1 MKTVFGF
8 AGASLALAWSA
19 AATTKY
25 VISFGDS
32 YTSTTFDVTG
42 TKPSAANPLGNPPYP
57 GWTASGGTNWISDI
71 VAKYNN
77 SLLLSYNLAYGGA
90 TVNASLVAPYLP
102 TVYSIIDQVDE
113 FQEYLSP
120 PPSWAPWDAKNT
132 LFAVWIGVNDVA
144 GSWYQTSAA
153 ALEREILDQLFE
165 QIEHVYQ
172 GGARNFALLTVPP
185 IERTPNIMQGS
196 DPDYT
201 IPRLKAA
208 IEHWNTILVEKVEAL
223 AQTHHDAI
231 VKVVDTQPVF
241 NNILDSGG
249 AAADCWNSDGVT
261 CLWFN
266 DFHPGIVIQDAVA
279 QAVAA
284 AWKGSFFT

>member
-1 MKTVFGF
+1 MCLPSNLWVQHD
-8 AGASLALAWSA
+8 S

-32 YTSTTFDVTG
+32 YTSTTFDITG

-113 FQEYLSP
+113 FQEDLSP

-208 IEHWNTILVEKVEAL
+208 IEHWNTILVEKVEVL

-249 AAADCWNSDGVT
+249 AAADCWNPDGVT

>member
-1 MKTVFGF
+1 MKTLFGF

-32 YTSTTFDVTG
+32 YTSTTFNITG

-132 LFAVWIGVNDVA
+132 LFAVW
-144 GSWYQTSAA
+144 
-153 ALEREILDQLFE
+153 
-165 QIEHVYQ
+165 
-172 GGARNFALLTVPP
+172 
-185 IERTPNIMQGS
+185 M
-196 DPDYT
+196 
-201 IPRLKAA
+201 
-208 IEHWNTILVEKVEAL
+208 
-223 AQTHHDAI
+223 
-231 VKVVDTQPVF
+231 
-241 NNILDSGG
+241 
-249 AAADCWNSDGVT
+249 
-261 CLWFN
+261 
-266 DFHPGIVIQDAVA
+266 
-279 QAVAA
+279 
-284 AWKGSFFT
+284 